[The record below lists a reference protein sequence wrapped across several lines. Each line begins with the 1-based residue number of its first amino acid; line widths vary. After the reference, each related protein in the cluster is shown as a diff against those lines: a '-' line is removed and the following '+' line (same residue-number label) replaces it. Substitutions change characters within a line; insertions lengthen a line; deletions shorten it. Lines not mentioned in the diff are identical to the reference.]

1 MEPMGLFKVSDSREC
16 SSFNLTPV
24 SSLYSNSS
32 HSSLSSIS
40 SLYSNSSHS
49 SLSSHYFHCKNSA
62 TRSEVRAALIC

>member
-32 HSSLSSIS
+32 HSSYS
-40 SLYSNSSHS
+40 SLSSNSSHS
-49 SLSSHYFHCKNSA
+49 SHSSHYFHCKNSA
-62 TRSEVRAALIC
+62 ARSEVRAALIC